1 MKKILENETLVNSSA
16 ALSAEAVKAILNDAT
31 MKEFNECCAKLLAEA
46 KESNAKTNKDLL
58 KSPVVSKALNDMT
71 NMITKRFGIGVVFK
85 LTDEIDI
92 YSMPVIPMT
101 NSAIDIYR
109 TNTLNYFAGVVA
121 MYMPGGAKPSG
132 KPTQLV
138 TQENFEDELLR
149 LLESSKKLQ
158 EATKLTGI
166 TVDRDKIKLLNVPK
180 EVYGTVVFNLLFCV
194 EVGLS
199 ETELAAVLTHE
210 IGHIWTSIE
219 YLSRRTITLTAATDA
234 LQDSIR
240 DKRSPREAICYTAE
254 KTGNAKLASELKD
267 KNIITC
273 VTMLGHII
281 AGDDLYATKDSEHVA
296 DQFAARLGYSGDVIT
311 AIAKLEGV
319 GLSTEAKD
327 SNSISVRNFSNYPW
341 YLKAM
346 LVIGIISLLV
356 YIKFIILT
364 LAVTAGM
371 VALAIL
377 ILLPVI
383 AIPILIIAIA
393 AKLGQ
398 KYERKVGK
406 GFTAQEY
413 EDTDEHDDIYDRSIR
428 MKQEIIRIL
437 RTSNIPKS
445 ELAPLLDQLSTIDM
459 VLSMVPKKEVSA
471 FDGIKRFFS
480 RTYRNNADIEALD
493 KQIESLME
501 NNLHALSAKFEI
513 LKGK

>member
-1 MKKILENETLVNSSA
+1 MKKILENETLVNSSV

-31 MKEFNECCAKLLAEA
+31 MKEFNKCCEKLLAEA

-58 KSPVVSKALNDMT
+58 KSPVVSKTLNDMT

-121 MYMPGGAKPSG
+121 MHMPGGIKPSG

-138 TQENFEDELLR
+138 TQENFADELLS

-199 ETELAAVLTHE
+199 ETELAAILTHE

-254 KTGNAKLASELKD
+254 KTGNTKLASELKG

-281 AGDDLYATKDSEHVA
+281 AGDDLYATKDSEHIS
-296 DQFAARLGYSGDVIT
+296 DQFAARLGYAGDIVT
-311 AIAKLEGV
+311 GIAKLEGV
-319 GLSTEAKD
+319 GLSTEAKND
-327 SNSISVRNFSNYPW
+327 NSIITTISNYPL
-341 YLKAM
+341 YLRLFLA
-346 LVIGIISLLV
+346 IGIISLLL
-356 YIKFIILT
+356 YIKFIIIT
-364 LAVTAGM
+364 LVVTAGM

-383 AIPILIIAIA
+383 ALPLLIIGITI
-393 AKLGQ
+393 KLGQ
-398 KYERKVGK
+398 KYNRKLGK
-406 GFTAQEY
+406 RFTAQEY

-445 ELAPLLDQLSTIDM
+445 ELGPLLDQLSTIDM
-459 VLSMVPKKEVSA
+459 VLSMVPKKEVGA
-471 FDGIKRFFS
+471 FDSIKKFFS
-480 RTYRNNADIEALD
+480 RTYRNNASIEALD

-501 NNLHALSAKFEI
+501 NNLHALSAKFEM

>member
-1 MKKILENETLVNSSA
+1 
-16 ALSAEAVKAILNDAT
+16 
-31 MKEFNECCAKLLAEA
+31 
-46 KESNAKTNKDLL
+46 
-58 KSPVVSKALNDMT
+58 
-71 NMITKRFGIGVVFK
+71 
-85 LTDEIDI
+85 
-92 YSMPVIPMT
+92 
-101 NSAIDIYR
+101 
-109 TNTLNYFAGVVA
+109 
-121 MYMPGGAKPSG
+121 
-132 KPTQLV
+132 
-138 TQENFEDELLR
+138 
-149 LLESSKKLQ
+149 
-158 EATKLTGI
+158 
-166 TVDRDKIKLLNVPK
+166 
-180 EVYGTVVFNLLFCV
+180 
-194 EVGLS
+194 
-199 ETELAAVLTHE
+199 
-210 IGHIWTSIE
+210 
-219 YLSRRTITLTAATDA
+219 
-234 LQDSIR
+234 
-240 DKRSPREAICYTAE
+240 
-254 KTGNAKLASELKD
+254 
-267 KNIITC
+267 
-273 VTMLGHII
+273 
-281 AGDDLYATKDSEHVA
+281 
-296 DQFAARLGYSGDVIT
+296 
-311 AIAKLEGV
+311 
-319 GLSTEAKD
+319 
-327 SNSISVRNFSNYPW
+327 
-341 YLKAM
+341 M